1 MSEYSGQVNGI
12 LGNIPIYA
20 ANAVTSISDTNWSG
34 DYNGGYFIEYSTNT
48 QPFRVNGIT
57 TVNGVYAGPLS
68 ALGNMVA
75 MSLAYD
81 GSYKWVD
88 AVTGNPA
95 TPTSVLETPYGP
107 RPIFANNPRGVN
119 SVPWMLGYFRSYWRD
134 PTKCTFGANSAIP
147 ALTGVMPE
155 KFTDMQ
161 GNFVYYVDLQIQRLS
176 GNNSWDNFYFINVF
190 NQLIGYVI
198 TCNAYAKGLL
208 EAEQKN
214 LEYFGFKSYNE
225 LVTQGWSAYKASIAL
240 PKAFENLGVLVETIP
255 LNIFG
260 TSNGVTKTMI
270 DRGLGIIGNL
280 SDKLFNSGIVY
291 QQIENPNYTQ
301 QLNSILLS
309 ITNPTDLAVIQSVLK
324 TTVPTDLFTSPLS
337 YISIESASGLTNDS
351 GFKDLAAVGK
361 DLYLKAPG
369 SNFSLGIQVSNLI
382 KQIQEET
389 SSSIE
394 DLKTNDSLL
403 TPELIASL
411 RTYLP
416 LAANNAPISML
427 NVIGTASG
435 YYAENIELVN
445 EGIAELYATDYG
457 PQLINI
463 LSEITRY
470 GASYPLTQAEAT
482 AAELYTP
489 VPPAQVGIDSSG
501 NAYTIPGT
509 GGPNYWR
516 SNQQAKM
523 NQYLALLNTIAAD
536 PALTSIVN
544 KINDNYMK
552 ACEYLY
558 IENTNYL
565 KANASITSFGDNS
578 QIFSFVSSL
587 PEYAVDRNN
596 IGTDYMLFA
605 LATDS
610 VSGNIASTI
619 LNQAKNNSFI
629 SNAGG
634 KITGLV

>member
-1 MSEYSGQVNGI
+1 MSVYSGNVNGI
-12 LGNIPIYA
+12 LGNINIIS
-20 ANAVTSISDTNWSG
+20 ANSASLITDDGW
-34 DYNGGYFIEYSTNT
+34 GGYYTGNVGYITSNVSNHRY
-48 QPFRVNGIT
+48 GI
-57 TVNGVYAGPLS
+57 NILGSGAIS

-75 MSLAYD
+75 ECLNAY
-81 GSYKWVD
+81 GQSKYVSVATGQLVQPSSITYYD
-88 AVTGNPA
+88 A
-95 TPTSVLETPYGP
+95 GP
-107 RPIFANNPRGVN
+107 LFSFNEPVRAQ
-119 SVPWMLGYFRSYWRD
+119 PWMNGYFRQYWRD
-134 PTKCTFGANSAIP
+134 PTTCTFGANSAMP

-176 GNNSWDNFYFINVF
+176 GNNSWDNFYFINAF

-270 DRGLGIIGNL
+270 DRGLGVIGNL
-280 SDKLFNSGIVY
+280 SDQLFNSGIVY
-291 QQIENPNYTQ
+291 QQIENPNYTA
-301 QLNSILLS
+301 QLNSILSS
-309 ITNPTDLAVIQSVLK
+309 ITNPTDLAVIQQVLK
-324 TTVPTDLFTSPLS
+324 TTIPTDFFTSPLS
-337 YISIESASGLTNDS
+337 YTSIESASGLVNDS

-361 DLYLKAPG
+361 DLYQKAPG
-369 SNFSLGIQVSNLI
+369 SNFTLGAQVSNLI
-382 KQIQEET
+382 RQIQEET
-389 SSSIE
+389 SDSIE

-411 RTYLP
+411 RTFLP

-457 PQLINI
+457 PQIISI
-463 LSEITRY
+463 LSDITRY
-470 GASYPLTQAEAT
+470 GGGVALNESEKI
-482 AAELYTP
+482 AAERYTP
-489 VPPAQVGIDSSG
+489 VPPPQYTQSADG
-501 NAYTIPGT
+501 NPTTIGGT
-509 GGPNYWR
+509 GGPNWWKV
-516 SNQQAKM
+516 QQDAKIA
-523 NQYLALLNTIAAD
+523 QYFALLNTIVAD
-536 PALTSIVN
+536 PAMTSIVS
-544 KINDNYMK
+544 KINDNYMT
-552 ACEYLY
+552 ACEYLN
-558 IENTNYL
+558 IEHTNYI
-565 KANASITSFGDNS
+565 KANISITPFGDNS

-619 LNQAKNNSFI
+619 LNQSKNNFFI

-634 KITGLV
+634 KVTGLV